1 MAVTGALRGRE
12 DLLPVVLHADDGPA
26 VLLRLVVERLRKGT
40 ELGVRQSL
48 GRAVGVFA
56 RGIVVKH
63 QQHEARA
70 GAALRVF
77 QHLLVATG
85 VSEGGDRP
93 PADVLV
99 DADGLVGLVV
109 IEVQFRQAQENGL
122 AVAHLEPC
130 LDAAADDLFGRDAV
144 GLLRPWPHELDAA
157 ARDDEVLE
165 AVRPQVGEQFDH
177 GLVGHVGEQPA
188 GLGMLRGGDPVLH
201 DLLEFH
207 RGHAG
212 VGGHHEVQDRAVAA
226 GQRSI
231 HVALEQ
237 RGERFLG
244 LPFRMLRR
252 QRLHAIER
260 EVELDG
266 HRLLAPQRAVVVE
279 RGDAFWRRHEVR
291 RAGPGDLFDE
301 GDDGGFRRPVVPRG
315 QGIALGEGRRA
326 EDEQRGRQQRQK
338 SAFGD
343 HGEASI

>member
-1 MAVTGALRGRE
+1 MAVRGLCSRE

-26 VLLRLVVERLRKGT
+26 VLLRLVVKRLRKGT
-40 ELGVRQSL
+40 KLGVRQAL
-48 GRAVGVFA
+48 CRAVSVFA
-56 RGIVVKH
+56 GGIVVEH
-63 QQHEARA
+63 QQHEPRA

-85 VSEGGDRP
+85 VSEGGDGS

-109 IEVQFRQAQENGL
+109 IEVQFRQTQQSGL

-130 LDAAADDLFGRDAV
+130 LDAAADDLLRRDAI
-144 GLLRPWPHELDAA
+144 GLLRPWPHELDTA

-165 AVRPQVGEQFDH
+165 AVRPQVGEQLDH

-188 GLGMLRGGDPVLH
+188 GLGMFRGGDPVLH

-212 VGGHHEVQDRAVAA
+212 VGGHHEVQDGAVAA
-226 GQRSI
+226 GKRGI
-231 HVALEQ
+231 DIALEQ

-244 LPFRMLRR
+244 FPFRMLRC

-279 RGDAFWRRHEVR
+279 RGDAFGRRHEVR
-291 RAGPGDLFDE
+291 
-301 GDDGGFRRPVVPRG
+301 
-315 QGIALGEGRRA
+315 
-326 EDEQRGRQQRQK
+326 
-338 SAFGD
+338 
-343 HGEASI
+343 